1 MRGRIIAAATAVLLF
16 AQTARAEDTTGSS
29 TALTP
34 EEEIAKAQATLA
46 ESNAAAGPALERGTP
61 HKASAWPW
69 VLGGAGVAG
78 LVTGGIFGAVSLSDQ
93 SKSDDFTALAGRSNN
108 PNEKAQLEA
117 SAQKNADS
125 ADSTMT
131 IAAIAGG
138 AGLVLL
144 AAGIVWAIV
153 DSPSA
158 PKSAQIGPGGLT
170 ATF

>member
-1 MRGRIIAAATAVLLF
+1 MRGRGFAAAFAVVLL
-16 AQTARAEDTTGSS
+16 ARTARADDAAQTT
-29 TALTP
+29 TD
-34 EEEIAKAQATLA
+34 EEIAKSQATLA

-61 HKASAWPW
+61 HKPSPMPW
-69 VLGGAGVAG
+69 ILGGAGIAG
-78 LVTGGIFGAVSLSDQ
+78 LVAGGVFGAVSLSDQ
-93 SKSDDFTALAGRSNN
+93 SKSDDFAALAARSNN

-117 SAQKNADS
+117 AAQSNADS
-125 ADSTMT
+125 ADTSLTV
-131 IAAIAGG
+131 AAVAGG

-158 PKSAQIGPGGLT
+158 PKTARLGPGGLV